1 MFIFANFLI
10 ALGRVLEVVI
20 TILTWL
26 IFIRAIISW
35 VNPDPFNPIVQFLY
49 RVTEPILAPI
59 RRIIPL
65 GNLTFDFSPI
75 IAFLILMFL
84 RYFLVNTLLETAWR
98 LKGIG

>member
-1 MFIFANFLI
+1 MFILANFLI
-10 ALGRVLEVVI
+10 ALGRISEVLI

-49 RVTEPILAPI
+49 RATEPLLAPI
-59 RRIIPL
+59 RRVVPL
-65 GNLTFDFSPI
+65 GNMAFDFSPV
-75 IAFLILMFL
+75 IAFLILLFL
-84 RYFLVNTLLETAWR
+84 RYFLVNTLLEAAWR